1 MDEFGKVAVGE
12 IQRQYLVELKDKIK
26 HKYNQ
31 FRNENEKQAEVSW
44 RIKLDFKYGYWEFKF
59 SGANNASY
67 LTHE

>member
-31 FRNENEKQAEVSW
+31 FRNENEKQAEVSKTNQIRRRLW
-44 RIKLDFKYGYWEFKF
+44 VLGSLSLYQCF
-59 SGANNASY
+59 
-67 LTHE
+67 LTDP

>member
-31 FRNENEKQAEVSW
+31 FRNENEKQAEVSQTNQIRRRLW
-44 RIKLDFKYGYWEFKF
+44 VLGSLSRYQCF
-59 SGANNASY
+59 
-67 LTHE
+67 LTDP